1 MSLNQK
7 SVGLKITPENLKKIT
22 NKEDSSYLSSRGSGP
37 WTMFNPEGKDFYEQI
52 GLTEKNTEQPVAKS
66 VNLIPIVP
74 KTRRQRELV
83 F

>member
-1 MSLNQK
+1 M
-7 SVGLKITPENLKKIT
+7 GLKITPENLKKIT

>member
-1 MSLNQK
+1 
-7 SVGLKITPENLKKIT
+7 
-22 NKEDSSYLSSRGSGP
+22 
-37 WTMFNPEGKDFYEQI
+37 MFNPEGKDFYEQI